1 MKTKDFQAEDTD
13 RKFVTAITFTMKPQE
28 AFPLDPAQLRQ
39 LRKIV
44 DKGEGSYV
52 EFKRKAAFPEKIV
65 REMIAFAN
73 TRGGI
78 LLVGIGDEGTIPG
91 LKHPEDDSHEI
102 RKALRKCQPPL
113 PVREMFIPIGTNRS
127 VIQYEIAES
136 LRKPHYLV
144 TSPLSR
150 EAFVRV
156 EDRSI
161 KASREIREITR
172 RAQKKKD
179 IQFHYG
185 DTERMLMQYLDEHK
199 TITLKKFT
207 ELSGLKRFI
216 ASRKLILLVLADVL
230 RVTPNEKG
238 DVYSLAFAR

>member
-1 MKTKDFQAEDTD
+1 
-13 RKFVTAITFTMKPQE
+13 MKPQE
-28 AFPLDPAQLRQ
+28 SFPLDPTQLRQ
-39 LRKIV
+39 LRRLV
-44 DKGEGSYV
+44 DRGEGSYV

-91 LKHPEDDSHEI
+91 LKYPEDDSHEI
-102 RKALRKCQPPL
+102 NKALKKCHPPL
-113 PVREMFIPIGTNRS
+113 PVRETFIAIGQNRS
-127 VIQYEIAES
+127 VIQYEIQES

-144 TSPLSR
+144 SSPQIK

-156 EDRSI
+156 DDKSI
-161 KASREIREITR
+161 KASREVREIAR
-172 RAQKKKD
+172 RAQKKKN
-179 IQFHYG
+179 IHFHFG
-185 DTERMLMQYLDEHK
+185 DPERLLMQYLDQHK

-216 ASRKLILLVLADVL
+216 ASRKLVLLVLADVL
-230 RVTPNEKG
+230 RVTPHEKG
-238 DVYSLAFAR
+238 DLYSLAFAK